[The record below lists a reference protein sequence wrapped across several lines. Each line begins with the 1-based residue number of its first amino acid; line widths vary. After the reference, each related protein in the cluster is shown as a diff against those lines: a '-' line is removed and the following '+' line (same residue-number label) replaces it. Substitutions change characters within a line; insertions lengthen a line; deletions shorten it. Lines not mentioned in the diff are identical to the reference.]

1 LTNKIATPIEQTVKM
16 AKPSSVRLMA
26 KRVTPLWLCAV
37 VIGSFLP
44 GSSKAY
50 IGTSPNLGY
59 RPVEMQHRLA
69 HIAVFG
75 ITALLLLL
83 PADTRLDEARAAGKA
98 FLLGV
103 GIELGQLA
111 LGLSPAFEWWDV
123 RDDFIGASLVFFTFQ
138 LGRALLA
145 LR

>member
-1 LTNKIATPIEQTVKM
+1 MQKTVKTT
-16 AKPSSVRLMA
+16 KPLSIRLAA

-44 GSSKAY
+44 GHSKAY

-59 RPVEMQHRLA
+59 RPVELQHRLA

-75 ITALLLLL
+75 ITTLLLLL
-83 PADTRLDEARAAGKA
+83 AAKTRLDEARGAGKA

-111 LGLSPAFEWWDV
+111 TGLSPAFEWWDV
-123 RDDFIGASLVFFTFQ
+123 RDDFIGAALAFFAFQ
-138 LGRALLA
+138 VGRVAQRALP
-145 LR
+145 